1 METSYNFVIKHII
14 LSILFLVASVSCKN
28 PSPAPPS
35 FKITP
40 AAKTIYFQG
49 TVDCNMAEVWIK
61 DTLRIFSGKQGEDP
75 VWGYADQLRF
85 ASGSNADSVFATQWK
100 DYEKPAIPPNVGY
113 IETGL
118 HGAVW
123 FETVYKDVNDPTEK
137 TLYAL
142 YHNENYPTNFPYRK
156 ETGEGY
162 LPDNW
167 PVGLLGDSTLAA
179 VCRIG
184 IMKSTDGG
192 RSWSDKGIILEDK
205 QPRMILR
212 PHNTS
217 VDFAG
222 GVGDPSAVTSGDYLY
237 IFYGE
242 YGYPATFDS
251 ETYDPGKEW
260 SGQCISVARIP
271 MNELDNPSAKA
282 KRWDGKEFSIDWDG
296 IGKPVS
302 SLQIP
307 LSKGGGPTSS
317 AEAKYFWGPSVSWN
331 TYLQS
336 WVMLMAKAEAPKWAG
351 SSIFISFNKN
361 PDLGIALNSQDWT
374 EPSLLLDKPGD
385 VVWYPALQPTGS
397 DENMTQRNTCLRM
410 GKKARLYFKY
420 FPKGEKD
427 RYISEYEI
435 EFFKH

>member
-1 METSYNFVIKHII
+1 MKKLFGFTMFV
-14 LSILFLVASVSCKN
+14 LAVAISCKLTT
-28 PSPAPPS
+28 PAPPA

-40 AAKTIYFQG
+40 AAKTIVFQG
-49 TVDCNMAEVWIK
+49 MVDCNMAEAWIK

-75 VWGYADQLRF
+75 VWGYSDQLRF
-85 ASGSNADSVFATQWK
+85 ASGRDADSVFATQWNK
-100 DYEKPAIPPNVGY
+100 YEKPNIPPNVGY
-113 IETGL
+113 SGSGL

-123 FETVYKDVNDPTEK
+123 FETVYKDVSDPTDK
-137 TLYAL
+137 TLYSL
-142 YHNENYPTNFPYRK
+142 YHNENYPTNFPYR
-156 ETGEGY
+156 ESTGEGY
-162 LPDNW
+162 LLDNW

-192 RSWSDKGIILEDK
+192 RSWSDQGIILEDK

-222 GVGDPSAVTSGDYLY
+222 GVGDPSAVASGDYLY

-242 YGYPATFDS
+242 YGYPGNFSAES
-251 ETYDPGKEW
+251 YDPGKEW
-260 SGQCISVARIP
+260 SGQCISIARIP
-271 MNELDNPSAKA
+271 LSELEDPSRKA
-282 KRWDGKEFSIDWDG
+282 KRWDGRNFTIPYDG

-307 LSKGGGPTSS
+307 LSEGGGPTSS
-317 AEAKYFWGPSVSWN
+317 ATSKYFWGPSVSWN
-331 TYLQS
+331 TYLHS

-351 SSIFISFNKN
+351 SSIFISFNSHT
-361 PDLGIALNSQDWT
+361 DLGEALNSQEWT
-374 EPSLLLDKPGD
+374 KPAFLLEKPGD
-385 VVWYPALQPTGS
+385 VVWYPSLQPTGS
-397 DENMTQRNTCLRM
+397 NEDIAKKNTCLRM
-410 GKKARLYFKY
+410 GKKGRLYFKY

-435 EFFKH
+435 EFFKK